1 MSASIGA
8 PAPAGPADLLPA
20 LRDDLRILPSS
31 PLATGAPAWVVLD
44 PARHRYFQIGRA
56 ALEIL
61 SAWPAGTRTALK
73 SVLAARAGRAVTDR
87 EIDDVVAF
95 LSAHE
100 LLRDAAGGSA
110 GLAAREAGRQ
120 HHWLAWLVHN
130 YLFVKI
136 PLVRPQPFLDRCG
149 PLAQAVFSPWVL
161 VPLLVCGLFALAL
174 VLRRWD
180 SFLATAASF
189 LTLEG
194 AAMYAVSL
202 VAVKAVH
209 ELGHALMA
217 TRYGV
222 KVPSMGVAFMVMAPF
237 LYSDVSDAWRLRSRR
252 QRLAI
257 DCAGILAELMLASIA
272 LTLWVFLPEGT
283 ARSIAFVTATTS
295 LIMSFA
301 LNMNPFM
308 RFDGHHILADATGI
322 PNLQT
327 RAIVVGR
334 WLMREVLFGL
344 GADPPEAFPRRTLLI
359 LALYAYAIWIYRFF
373 LFLGIALLVYHMAFK
388 LLGIVLF
395 LIEIGWFIARPVLNE
410 LAVLWKGRAVL
421 ARRGRTVVTLAGA
434 AGLVA
439 LALVPWSTKVHVP
452 AVAGAAADTALFPR
466 APGRVAQLSV
476 APGAEVAAG
485 EPIVVL
491 ESPDLDSELRRAA
504 QRIALLERRRDRA
517 AADAGDRSEWAVLGR
532 QLEAEQGRA
541 AALEAQ
547 RADLVLRAPVAGVL
561 REVDPGLVAGA
572 WVGVRTPIG
581 RIVGPAR
588 TEIRGYVAE
597 ADLRRLSPG
606 AVGRFVPED
615 PMLPP
620 VPVTLA
626 GVGPTA
632 AEEIELLPLAAV
644 YEGPVKVVQDGRRL
658 KAGEA
663 VYPVTF
669 TAGDAAPPSLVRGTV
684 VLEGRP
690 ESFAARVARQV
701 VGVLIRESGA

>member
-1 MSASIGA
+1 M
-8 PAPAGPADLLPA
+8 PVPAGPSDHLPA
-20 LRDDLRILPSS
+20 LRDDLRIHPSS
-31 PLATGAPAWVVLD
+31 PLATGAPAWVILD

-61 SAWPAGTRTALK
+61 SAWSVGTRTALK
-73 SVLAARAGRAVTDR
+73 SALAARAGRTVSDR

-100 LLRDAAGGSA
+100 LLRDAAGGGA
-110 GLAAREAGRQ
+110 ALAAREARRQ

-136 PLVRPQPFLDRCG
+136 PLLRPQPFLDRCG
-149 PLAQAVFSPWVL
+149 PLARAVFSPWLVSAVL
-161 VPLLVCGLFALAL
+161 LCGLFALAL
-174 VLRRWD
+174 VARRWD

-194 AAMYAVSL
+194 AAMYMVSL

-222 KVPSMGVAFMVMAPF
+222 KVPSMGVALMVMAPF

-257 DCAGILAELMLASIA
+257 DCAGILAELMLASVA
-272 LTLWVFLPEGT
+272 LVLWVFLPDGT

-295 LIMSFA
+295 LIMSFV

-308 RFDGHHILADATGI
+308 RFDGYHILADATGI

-344 GADPPEAFPRRTLLI
+344 GADAPEPLPRRTLVI

-388 LLGIVLF
+388 LLGIILF

-410 LAVLWKGRAVL
+410 LSVLWKGRAVL
-421 ARRGRTVVTLAGA
+421 ARRGRTYVTLAGV
-434 AGLVA
+434 AGLAA
-439 LALVPWSTKVHVP
+439 LAAVPWSTSVRVP
-452 AVAGAAADTALFPR
+452 AVAGAAADAALFPR
-466 APGRVAQLSV
+466 APGRIERIAV
-476 APGAEVAAG
+476 APGATVAAG
-485 EPIVVL
+485 DPIVIL
-491 ESPDLDSELRRAA
+491 QSPDLDSELLRAA

-532 QLEAEQGRA
+532 QLEAERRRA

-561 REVDPGLVAGA
+561 REFDPALVPGA
-572 WVGVRTPIG
+572 WVGVRTPVG
-581 RIVGPAR
+581 RIVGPGR

-597 ADLRRLSPG
+597 ADMRRLSPG
-606 AVGRFVPED
+606 AAGRFVPED
-615 PMLPP
+615 PMLPQA
-620 VPVTLA
+620 PVTLA
-626 GVGPTA
+626 GLGQTA
-632 AEEIELLPLAAV
+632 VEEIELAPLAAA

-658 KAGEA
+658 RAGEA
-663 VYPVTF
+663 VYPATLEA
-669 TAGDAAPPSLVRGTV
+669 AGPAPSSLVRGTA
-684 VLEGRP
+684 VLEGRR